1 MSDMLYTLQRYLMA
15 AALTLVMA
23 TTLQAQD
30 GDRKF
35 SPKKFEADLEA
46 FITKEAALTPQ
57 EATKFFTLFRE
68 MRQKQRTI
76 YGRIKHYAKQP
87 MTDDAAA
94 ERAIDECDK
103 LQIELKEIEQKYHQR
118 MVREVSAVKVAQ
130 AIKAESRFHRRMMKG
145 MQKRGKRR

>member
-1 MSDMLYTLQRYLMA
+1 
-15 AALTLVMA
+15 
-23 TTLQAQD
+23 
-30 GDRKF
+30 
-35 SPKKFEADLEA
+35 
-46 FITKEAALTPQ
+46 
-57 EATKFFTLFRE
+57 

-76 YGRIKHYAKQP
+76 YGSIKHYAKQH